1 MGPPP
6 PIARAPR
13 CIIGRP
19 TIIQERKDKNTKKPS
34 TPLKLNISEPEET
47 TRAEKRE
54 RERFTCGHLRYPLGN
69 THRSRGKRDTVG
81 SRT

>member
-54 RERFTCGHLRYPLGN
+54 IHMRASEISPWKYPSLKG
-69 THRSRGKRDTVG
+69 
-81 SRT
+81 